1 MLNCIC
7 SQNKYTV
14 HESSTAKKVG
24 VSLALL
30 AGAGALLTLGTLF
43 LLHSKLEATR
53 LAPLG
58 RYMSQHPQAF
68 KISGISSI
76 TLAILPTGSLAIYL
90 YASTGSKKLDT
101 PPSKL
106 LSDNP
111 PPLEDEGTL
120 VEANDRPQNLYKTS
134 RMLVRWDGKFHWVD
148 VYRNQDNSKD
158 PLYYFFRTDS
168 EPTPPNTLGLP
179 PEEHT
184 GIQPAK
190 IDQPLYSMPAQ

>member
-90 YASTGSKKLDT
+90 GTSTSPNK
-101 PPSKL
+101 
-106 LSDNP
+106 
-111 PPLEDEGTL
+111 
-120 VEANDRPQNLYKTS
+120 KTS
-134 RMLVRWDGKFHWVD
+134 SEPEDIPTGELIPDNGTVVEKGAYPEELTPLSPILISFNRTPQLTPI
-148 VYRNQDNSKD
+148 YRGTNPSV
-158 PLYYFFRTDS
+158 YYFYAN
-168 EPTPPNTLGLP
+168 PLP
-179 PEEHT
+179 P
-184 GIQPAK
+184 GVSISSSCNSCKISPAT
-190 IDQPLYSMPAQ
+190 IEQPLYSMPAQ